1 MSGQDDKALTFDET
15 LTIVISDEQE
25 LMNYIDEVQ
34 HRVVDCDNFVAV
46 KSRIVIS
53 GHEFTTTDKVNKPA
67 VEIAR
72 SIARNQTE
80 LLELIV
86 GKIREGELDE
96 IHKRTIKLSDE
107 LQNEEE

>member
-15 LTIVISDEQE
+15 MTIVINDGQE

-96 IHKRTIKLSDE
+96 VHKRTIKLSDE